1 MNKIEKN
8 KILKIVSEC
17 AIKYKENLT
26 KKTKLEVILKNNE
39 LLSKIDTKNLNL
51 NNNPNKQ

>member
-17 AIKYKENLT
+17 AIKYKENLANRQDEI
-26 KKTKLEVILKNNE
+26 KKFCEIIKK
-39 LLSKIDTKNLNL
+39 
-51 NNNPNKQ
+51 

>member
-1 MNKIEKN
+1 MNKIEK

-17 AIKYKENLT
+17 AIKYKENLA
-26 KKTKLEVILKNNE
+26 KKAKLEVILKNNE